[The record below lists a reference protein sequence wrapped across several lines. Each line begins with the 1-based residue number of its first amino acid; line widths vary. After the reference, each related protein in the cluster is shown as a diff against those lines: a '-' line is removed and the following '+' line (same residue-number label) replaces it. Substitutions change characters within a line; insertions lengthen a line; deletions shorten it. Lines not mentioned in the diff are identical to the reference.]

1 MQRRYIRLR
10 REKPKTAGKLDWV
23 ALSTFIGTIIVIPT
37 ISTIVGFG
45 LYLNSTLHQTDIR
58 IIRIEDRIIR
68 IEDRLGI
75 PEPGF
80 KLTQK

>member
-1 MQRRYIRLR
+1 MNQEQAR
-10 REKPKTAGKLDWV
+10 TAGKLDWI
-23 ALSTFIGTIIVIPT
+23 ALGTLIGTIIVIPT